1 MTVLHLIT
9 RMSLGGTTSDMI
21 DSALVTSRAGCRT
34 ILATGPAGSE
44 ISTVEAAQARGCRVE
59 LIPEL
64 QREVSPVKDLLALR
78 RIVGLLRRERVA
90 LLHTHTS
97 KAGVLGRLAAR
108 LARTPAVVHT
118 PHGHIFYGYYGRAWT
133 ALFVALERV
142 AAPLTD
148 RIIVLTE
155 REMEEH
161 LERRIGRREQF
172 RVIPSGVDLEAVRAL
187 APPAEEARRRLGV
200 EADCLLLV
208 GVGRLVPVKGF
219 DLLLRALPA
228 ILNALPA
235 ARLLLVGDGPVRL
248 SLEAQA
254 RALGVAD
261 RVALVGARA
270 QVAPFLAAADL
281 LVMPSRNE
289 GLGKAL
295 VEAMALGR
303 AVVATRVGGIPSV
316 VVDGETGSLVS
327 PDDPAALARAVTE
340 LLKDPGLR
348 HRMGDAGRRRA
359 EQFSL
364 AVMESRLL
372 DLYRELCAQKG
383 LQWPA
388 AT

>member
-1 MTVLHLIT
+1 
-9 RMSLGGTTSDMI
+9 
-21 DSALVTSRAGCRT
+21 
-34 ILATGPAGSE
+34 
-44 ISTVEAAQARGCRVE
+44 
-59 LIPEL
+59 
-64 QREVSPVKDLLALR
+64 
-78 RIVGLLRRERVA
+78 
-90 LLHTHTS
+90 
-97 KAGVLGRLAAR
+97 
-108 LARTPAVVHT
+108 
-118 PHGHIFYGYYGRAWT
+118 
-133 ALFVALERV
+133 
-142 AAPLTD
+142 
-148 RIIVLTE
+148 
-155 REMEEH
+155 
-161 LERRIGRREQF
+161 
-172 RVIPSGVDLEAVRAL
+172 
-187 APPAEEARRRLGV
+187 
-200 EADCLLLV
+200 
-208 GVGRLVPVKGF
+208 
-219 DLLLRALPA
+219 
-228 ILNALPA
+228 
-235 ARLLLVGDGPVRL
+235 
-248 SLEAQA
+248 
-254 RALGVAD
+254 
-261 RVALVGARA
+261 
-270 QVAPFLAAADL
+270 VAPFLAAADL